1 MSQLLRMGTTYRQF
15 ALMATENNSIPISD
29 VNTKDPTMRMTE
41 GDRVKIT
48 VYNSN
53 SSKPPHSL
61 RMHQS
66 HSGIMDGVAG
76 MSGYSPGGHYS
87 AKFMLSKALPSHT
100 EITLYT

>member
-61 RMHQS
+61 HMHQS
-66 HSGIMDGVAG
+66 IQ
-76 MSGYSPGGHYS
+76 
-87 AKFMLSKALPSHT
+87 
-100 EITLYT
+100 E

>member
-1 MSQLLRMGTTYRQF
+1 
-15 ALMATENNSIPISD
+15 MATENNSIPISD

-53 SSKPPHSL
+53 FSKPPPLLAHASI
-61 RMHQS
+61 

-76 MSGYSPGGHYS
+76 MSGYSPGVIIQPNLCCQKPCLLIQRS
-87 AKFMLSKALPSHT
+87 P
-100 EITLYT
+100 YTARDRPARGI